1 MTTEF
6 DVHDESGQVQV
17 RWYDGKFDEVAVRP
31 GWNNHLSIDEL
42 EAAVATTLLKA
53 DEETKLSGDAEVPE
67 RVGLERVVEPGQ
79 LGLTPEQILKL
90 MSDMTVLKNRAMA
103 EAQRF
108 AANPPVSLGPA
119 RLQPSGRNVELVV
132 SGTQV
137 LGVRFDR
144 SWAENASASALSNA
158 ITSAVKTYLADP
170 TEVPLTTTTEF
181 QGIRAELDELIS
193 QAGMRRIDA
202 NQEKP

>member
-17 RWYDGKFDEVAVRP
+17 RWYDGKFDEVAVKP

-42 EAAVATTLLKA
+42 EEAVATTLLKA
-53 DEETKLSGDAEVPE
+53 DEEARSSGDAEEMPD
-67 RVGLERVVEPGQ
+67 RVGLERVVEPGR

-90 MSDMTVLKNRAMA
+90 MSDMTLLKNRAMA

-108 AANPPVSLGPA
+108 AANPPVPLGPA
-119 RLQPSGRNVELVV
+119 RLQPSGRDVELIV

-170 TEVPLTTTTEF
+170 TEVPLTTTSEF

-202 NQEKP
+202 NQE